1 MLEFESLLIFSLL
14 DSLEKGIFNE
24 RISLQHET
32 FLPLQRWV
40 ENVNFCKLIFANF
53 NFSVTQKG
61 ETLHKSHFLDS
72 FCASTVMVMTEKER
86 DESGRSQLSRNRKD
100 IKVKHQ
106 RNEFACSSHPP
117 TLTECSPSPFASPLD
132 RTHIRHEKRE
142 GETVER
148 KMGMKWEK
156 NYAISSWLA
165 FVAVRQSWNK
175 SSVEFILTLGLVA
188 RSVAGFFVLSLS
200 LSSSPNVPP
209 LFTRYQTAELPSTKF
224 YFFPSSNVTS
234 LTSTEGTFKFAR
246 ERRVK

>member
-40 ENVNFCKLIFANF
+40 ENVNFCKLIFASF
-53 NFSVTQKG
+53 NFSVAQKG

-72 FCASTVMVMTEKER
+72 FCASTVVVMTEKER

-117 TLTECSPSPFASPLD
+117 TLTECSPSPFASPSN

-142 GETVER
+142 GETAER

-156 NYAISSWLA
+156 ITPFRAGWLDRVEINLRLSSFSLSVSGSFRCWL
-165 FVAVRQSWNK
+165 FCVVF
-175 SSVEFILTLGLVA
+175 E
-188 RSVAGFFVLSLS
+188 FVLLPKRASPFRSISNCGIAFNKVLFLS
-200 LSSSPNVPP
+200 FRQRDILDKHWGH
-209 LFTRYQTAELPSTKF
+209 F
-224 YFFPSSNVTS
+224 
-234 LTSTEGTFKFAR
+234 
-246 ERRVK
+246 